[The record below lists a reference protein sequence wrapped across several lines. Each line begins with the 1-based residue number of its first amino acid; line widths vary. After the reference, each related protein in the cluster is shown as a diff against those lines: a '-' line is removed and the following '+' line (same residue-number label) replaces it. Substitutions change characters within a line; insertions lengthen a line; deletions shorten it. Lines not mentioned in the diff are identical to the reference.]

1 MPHMLEAFLTVAGL
15 VAIAEIGDKT
25 QLLSL
30 LLAAKFRR
38 PWPILAGILLATV
51 ANHALAAWAGV
62 WLDQLVEP
70 HYLRWALGA
79 SFIAMGVWTL
89 KPDQL
94 GEDEAPVKASRFGAF
109 LGTLLA
115 FFLAEIGDKTQVAT
129 TALAARYGEVLIV
142 TAASTLGLF
151 AVNAPVVLLGE
162 RIMRVLPLDLV
173 RKLAAAA
180 FFIIGVVTLIGW

>member
-1 MPHMLEAFLTVAGL
+1 MLEAFFTVFGL

-38 PWPILAGILLATV
+38 PWPIMAGILVATV
-51 ANHALAAWAGV
+51 ANHAVAAWAGV
-62 WLDQLVEP
+62 WLDGLVEP
-70 HYLRWALGA
+70 KYLRWALGA
-79 SFIAMGVWTL
+79 SFIAMAIWTL
-89 KPDQL
+89 KPDTL
-94 GEDEAPVKASRFGAF
+94 EDDDAPVKMSRFGAF
-109 LGTLLA
+109 MGTLVA

-151 AVNAPVVLLGE
+151 AVNAPVVFLGE
-162 RIMRVLPLDLV
+162 KLMRRLPLDLV
-173 RKLAAAA
+173 RKVAAAA
-180 FFIIGVVTLIGW
+180 FAIVGIITFIGW

>member
-1 MPHMLEAFLTVAGL
+1 MLEAFLTVSGL

-38 PWPILAGILLATV
+38 PWPIMAGILLATL
-51 ANHALAAWAGV
+51 ANHALAAWAGI
-62 WLDQLVEP
+62 WLDHLVRP
-70 HYLRWALGA
+70 DYLRWALGA
-79 SFIAMGVWTL
+79 SFLAMALWTL
-89 KPDQL
+89 KPDKL
-94 GEDEAPVKASRFGAF
+94 EEGDAPVQASRFGAF
-109 LGTLLA
+109 LGTLVA

-129 TALAARYGEVLIV
+129 TALAARYGDVLIV

-162 RIMRVLPLDLV
+162 KLM
-173 RKLAAAA
+173 RKLPFEWVRRISAVA
-180 FFIIGVVTLIGW
+180 FAGVGLVTLIGW